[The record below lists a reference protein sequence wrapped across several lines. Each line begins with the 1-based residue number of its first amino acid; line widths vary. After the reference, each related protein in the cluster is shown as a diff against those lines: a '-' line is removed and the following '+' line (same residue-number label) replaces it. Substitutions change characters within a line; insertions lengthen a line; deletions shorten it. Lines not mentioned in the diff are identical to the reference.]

1 MQKLTVLILAA
12 GAGTRMKS
20 RKAKVLHHVGGLPML
35 EFVVRAAR
43 EVSDDVHVVVGHQGK
58 AVQDAV
64 DGVHF
69 IQQEEQL
76 GTGHAVMAARES
88 LHNAGQLLILPGDVP
103 LIQSETLRKLADF
116 NRDGSFA
123 ASLAMATVEDP
134 HGYGRIVRRS
144 ANEID
149 SIVEHRD
156 GQDEVLE
163 IREINSGIYVFDS
176 ALLFDALERT
186 RTDNAQKEYYL
197 TDVVRIF
204 SEEGH
209 RFGAFEIED
218 PAEASGINSRKQLAR
233 VDRELRRRKCESL
246 MEAGVSILDPETVRI
261 DADVQIGADSV
272 IYPSVA
278 IEGTSILGEDVSV
291 RSFSRITDS
300 KVGDRST
307 VLDGCIM
314 DQSEVRSDVR
324 IGPYAH
330 LRMGALL
337 ESKVRVG
344 NFVEIKKSKLAEGTK
359 AMHLTYLGDAEIGKD
374 VNVGAGTITCN
385 YDGVNKNKTTIEDG
399 VFIGSNSSLVAP
411 IRIEKN
417 AYLGAGS
424 TITEDVPPD
433 SLAIGRGRQ
442 VVKKDR
448 MKEKGKKKAK
458 SED

>member
-1 MQKLTVLILAA
+1 MPKLTVLILAA
-12 GAGTRMKS
+12 GEGTRMKS
-20 RKAKVLHHVGGLPML
+20 KKAKVLHHVGGLPML

-43 EVSDDVHVVVGHQGK
+43 EVSDEIHVVVGHQGK

-69 IQQEEQL
+69 IQQEQQL
-76 GTGHAVMAARES
+76 GTGHAVMAARKS
-88 LHNAGQLLILPGDVP
+88 LQNAGELLILPGDVP
-103 LIQSETLRKLADF
+103 LIRSETLQRLADF

-123 ASLAMATVEDP
+123 GSLAVAILEDP
-134 HGYGRIVRRS
+134 HGYGRIIRRS
-144 ANEID
+144 ADEID

-156 GQDEVLE
+156 GQGGELE
-163 IREINSGIYVFDS
+163 IREINSGIYLFDS
-176 ALLFDALERT
+176 ELLFDALERT
-186 RTDNAQKEYYL
+186 RTDNAQQEYYL

-204 SEEGH
+204 SGKGH
-209 RFGAFEIED
+209 RVGAFELED
-218 PAEASGINSRKQLAR
+218 PAEASGINSRKQLAL
-233 VDRELRRRKCESL
+233 VDRDIRRRKCESL
-246 MEAGVSILDPETVRI
+246 MEAGVSILDPETARI
-261 DADVQIGADSV
+261 DVDVQIGADSV

-278 IEGTSILGEDVSV
+278 IEGGSILGQDVSV
-291 RSFSRITDS
+291 RSFCRISDS

-307 VLDGCIM
+307 ILDGCIM

-330 LRMGALL
+330 LRMGTLL
-337 ESKVRVG
+337 KSNVRVG
-344 NFVEIKKSKLAEGTK
+344 NFVEIKKSKVDEGTK
-359 AMHLTYLGDAEIGKD
+359 SMHLTYLGDAEIGKD
-374 VNVGAGTITCN
+374 VNIGAGTITCN

-399 VFIGSNSSLVAP
+399 VFVGSNSSLVAP

-417 AYLGAGS
+417 SYVGAGS

-448 MKEKGKKKAK
+448 MKKKSKKKSK
-458 SED
+458 G